1 MDVDVDRY
9 SIEYEFRH
17 QLQTQSFGA
26 NVKFTLRIDKKL
38 QVVNGQMRPE
48 IIEADRQSFLADPSQ
63 WQEVPQYSNQDFPS
77 VMIEASDRDAG
88 EANSAA

>member
-1 MDVDVDRY
+1 M
-9 SIEYEFRH
+9 
-17 QLQTQSFGA
+17 
-26 NVKFTLRIDKKL
+26 KFTLRIDKKL

-77 VMIEASDRDAG
+77 VMIEASDHDAS
-88 EANSAA
+88 SAA

>member
-1 MDVDVDRY
+1 
-9 SIEYEFRH
+9 
-17 QLQTQSFGA
+17 
-26 NVKFTLRIDKKL
+26 
-38 QVVNGQMRPE
+38 MRPE

-77 VMIEASDRDAG
+77 VMIEASDRDTG